1 MDHDNSKL
9 RLPIHLS
16 IEDPSGAVPSGTQGF
31 PTGFIWDRRLQEPR
45 TEGAFVRPWSCTRWV
60 SSASCFLGQGCIY
73 DISTVDYGLIT
84 GGTLGAYV
92 LFLASSACLNGKAV
106 ATSQGGTHRA
116 PRSSAGSALTRVVLG
131 TSAELHAVRKF
142 QILFLHSA
150 GAPSVGGRPASRISA
165 GRTSRHQ
172 LRGEVFTSALL
183 SVLDSRM
190 RAPVGQDPK
199 DNDIHFF
206 PLSTVRTHLC
216 SPFSL
221 CRRNAVCARWR
232 RFIVDTRKH
241 LERMCSVRNAPL
253 SFTHFAVQPPNGLRS
268 VRVPFVD
275 K

>member
-1 MDHDNSKL
+1 M
-9 RLPIHLS
+9 
-16 IEDPSGAVPSGTQGF
+16 
-31 PTGFIWDRRLQEPR
+31 
-45 TEGAFVRPWSCTRWV
+45 
-60 SSASCFLGQGCIY
+60 
-73 DISTVDYGLIT
+73 
-84 GGTLGAYV
+84 
-92 LFLASSACLNGKAV
+92 LFLAPSACLNGKAI
-106 ATSQGGTHRA
+106 ATLHRGTKRD
-116 PRSSAGSALTRVVLG
+116 PPSTAGSALTRVMLG

-142 QILFLHSA
+142 QIIFEHSA
-150 GAPSVGGRPASRISA
+150 GAPSVGGGRPASRISA

-206 PLSTVRTHLC
+206 PLSTTRAHLC

-221 CRRNAVCARWR
+221 RRRNAVCARWR

-253 SFTHFAVQPPNGLRS
+253 SFTHFAAQRPNGLRS